1 MRHVAVA
8 VALTLVGCAPSAATP
23 ARGAPVV
30 GHAPLDRLVDEPAH
44 DPPTA
49 LAAPQRGAAGH
60 GAGQVAMRL
69 ILDGLDAQ
77 GLDVVDVGVQQTI
90 RRAGAATVVVAA
102 THASSSGATHTSI
115 YQLDLVRTRRG
126 WQLQSFRPV
135 Q

>member
-1 MRHVAVA
+1 MRHLAVA
-8 VALTLVGCAPSAATP
+8 VALTLVGCAPSAALS
-23 ARGAPVV
+23 ARGEPVV

-49 LAAPQRGAAGH
+49 LTVPPRGAAAH
-60 GAGQVAMRL
+60 GAAQVATRL

-77 GLDVVDVGVQQTI
+77 GLDVVDLGVQQTA

-102 THASSSGATHTSI
+102 THASSSGATHMSI
-115 YQLDLVRTRRG
+115 YQVDLVRARRG

>member
-1 MRHVAVA
+1 MRLPAVA
-8 VALTLVGCAPSAATP
+8 VALTLVGCAPAEGPP

-49 LAAPQRGAAGH
+49 LAAPPRGAAAH
-60 GAGQVAMRL
+60 EAAQVATRL
-69 ILDGLDAQ
+69 ILDGLEAQ
-77 GLDVVDVGVQQTI
+77 GLDVVDLGVQQTT

>member
-8 VALTLVGCAPSAATP
+8 VALTLVGCAPPAPPP

-44 DPPTA
+44 GPPTA
-49 LAAPQRGAAGH
+49 LAAPSRGAAEH
-60 GAGQVAMRL
+60 GADQVAMRL
-69 ILDGLDAQ
+69 ILEGLEAQ
-77 GLDVVDVGVQQTI
+77 GLDVVDLGVQQTT

-102 THASSSGATHTSI
+102 THAASSGATHMSI
-115 YQLDLVRTRRG
+115 YQLDLVRTGRG

>member
-1 MRHVAVA
+1 MRLPAVA
-8 VALTLVGCAPSAATP
+8 VALTLVGCAPAEGPP

-49 LAAPQRGAAGH
+49 LAAPAAH
-60 GAGQVAMRL
+60 EATQVATRL

-77 GLDVVDVGVQQTI
+77 GLDVVDLGVQQTA

-115 YQLDLVRTRRG
+115 YQVDLVRARRG